1 MVPRR
6 EGEEAESAVAADANN
21 ASGEAVESFVR
32 PSSNFLYVCILIA
45 TVDSKLLVSLEG
57 RSHTQI
63 GCDLLETLLR
73 KLELIEIFR
82 MSIHLRC
89 ISKYLENVR
98 CPTWS
103 SRLNSPCREDAK
115 LSGLSYPLSHKEDTD
130 LETRRFVV
138 FFGTRDYMVC
148 MWGRRDF
155 PLLSKLGRL
164 RTSAPQTSPGRLRTS

>member
-32 PSSNFLYVCILIA
+32 PSSHFLYVCILIA
-45 TVDSKLLVSLEG
+45 TVDSKLFVSLKG

-82 MSIHLRC
+82 MSIHLRR
-89 ISKYLENVR
+89 ISPRICGKRALSDLVISLEFFVQRGRTIVR
-98 CPTWS
+98 FAIS
-103 SRLNSPCREDAK
+103 LVAQ
-115 LSGLSYPLSHKEDTD
+115 
-130 LETRRFVV
+130 RRH
-138 FFGTRDYMVC
+138 
-148 MWGRRDF
+148 
-155 PLLSKLGRL
+155 RL
-164 RTSAPQTSPGRLRTS
+164 RNSSLCSLLWYERLHGLHVGPTRFPASK

>member
-32 PSSNFLYVCILIA
+32 PSSHFLYVCILIA
-45 TVDSKLLVSLEG
+45 TVDSKLFVSLEG
-57 RSHTQI
+57 RSHQI

-89 ISKYLENVR
+89 ISKYLWKTCVVR
-98 CPTWS
+98 
-103 SRLNSPCREDAK
+103 
-115 LSGLSYPLSHKEDTD
+115 
-130 LETRRFVV
+130 
-138 FFGTRDYMVC
+138 
-148 MWGRRDF
+148 
-155 PLLSKLGRL
+155 LGHL
-164 RTSAPQTSPGRLRTS
+164 A

>member
-1 MVPRR
+1 MVPRW

-45 TVDSKLLVSLEG
+45 TVDSKLSVSLEG

-63 GCDLLETLLR
+63 GCNLLETLLR

-82 MSIHLRC
+82 MSIRGVSPSICGKRALSNLV
-89 ISKYLENVR
+89 ISLEFFVQK
-98 CPTWS
+98 
-103 SRLNSPCREDAK
+103 DAK
-115 LSGLSYPLSHKEDTD
+115 LSGLSYPLPHKEDTD

-138 FFGTRDYMVC
+138 FFGTRDYMVAC
-148 MWGRRDF
+148 EADEISRF
-155 PLLSKLGRL
+155 
-164 RTSAPQTSPGRLRTS
+164 